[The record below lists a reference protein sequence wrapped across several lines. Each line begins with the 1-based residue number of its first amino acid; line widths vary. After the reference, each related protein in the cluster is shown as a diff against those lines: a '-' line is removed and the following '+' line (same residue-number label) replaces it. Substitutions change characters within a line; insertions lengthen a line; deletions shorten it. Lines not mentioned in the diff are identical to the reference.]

1 MKCYKDVMLKKMLE
15 KKWRPVELS
24 INYVQSELLGPRGAF
39 LATGY
44 ILLVFYAER
53 IQGAPTCY
61 SPFFDVG
68 VVQ

>member
-15 KKWRPVELS
+15 KKWQSVELS
-24 INYVQSELLGPRGAF
+24 INYVESELLGPRGAF

-53 IQGAPTCY
+53 I
-61 SPFFDVG
+61 
-68 VVQ
+68 